1 MLLIGHIRLLP
12 LIGVQCI
19 VFAQNLHLICYQIVL
34 LLFLYINLYLVFSVN
49 IGYVLESWTYFTDT
63 LRDWETIILIF
74 SFASVWLFC
83 SSVLLD
89 FASSSHFVILS
100 FHLNEF
106 FLLYKVPVCT
116 KITPAVQQNRL
127 IKFFKKINKR
137 LIKGWPDMSSKI
149 IMSNR
154 GW

>member
-1 MLLIGHIRLLP
+1 MACCRFIGHIRLLP

-49 IGYVLESWTYFTDT
+49 VGYVLESWTYFTDT

-83 SSVLLD
+83 SSVLLN
-89 FASSSHFVILS
+89 FVSSSHFVILS

-106 FLLYKVPVCT
+106 FLLYKGPVCT

-127 IKFFKKINKR
+127 IKFFKKI
-137 LIKGWPDMSSKI
+137 IKD
-149 IMSNR
+149 
-154 GW
+154 